1 LNPIKKLASQ
11 TAIYGVSSIVGRFL
25 NYLLVPIY
33 TRVFDSYQ
41 YGVVSEFYAYTG
53 FLTVL
58 LTFGMETGYFRFS
71 KTEEERRTYSTALI
85 FLSMMSLV
93 FGLVVYLL
101 APAMGRGLHYSDH
114 TEYFIWFGL
123 ILAFDTIGAIPFAR
137 LRNENKAVKFAGIKL
152 IEILANIGLNLFFIV
167 ICKSAFEKDPTSFL
181 AKFYNPAIGLGYVFI
196 SNLVASAV
204 KLILLSP
211 QLRGIRGGFDRAVFD
226 RMLAYSL
233 PMVLIGLAGVTNEM
247 LDRAMLPHYLS
258 GTIAEKRAQTGIY
271 GSCYKIS
278 ILMSLFIQ
286 AFRFAAEPFFFA
298 HAAKDGSR
306 KTIADV
312 MTWFVIFCCFI
323 FLMVTLYIDYF
334 ARFVGPAFREGLPV
348 VPILLLANLF
358 LGVYVNLSVWYKLS
372 DRTMMGAWV
381 SIGGAI
387 VTIVL
392 NVMWIPTM
400 GYMGSAW
407 ATLICYALMALASY
421 VLGQKY
427 YPVPYE
433 TLKVALYIALVVLL
447 YEIYIHSTVGLTTSV
462 RNICA
467 SVFMLLFLGF
477 AYITDGRKLP
487 ALLRNTPES

>member
-1 LNPIKKLASQ
+1 MNPLKKLASQ

-33 TRVFDSYQ
+33 TRVFDPFE

-71 KTEEERRTYSTALI
+71 RTEDESKTYSTTLI
-85 FLSMMSLV
+85 FLAIVSCLFGLSTFV
-93 FGLVVYLL
+93 FGPRLG
-101 APAMGRGLHYSDH
+101 AAMQYTEHL
-114 TEYFIWFGL
+114 EYFGWFGL

-137 LRNENKAVKFAGIKL
+137 LRNENKAVHFAGIKI
-152 IEILANIGLNLFFIV
+152 IEILVNIGLNIFFIV
-167 ICKSAFEKDPTSFL
+167 ICRAAFDRDPHSL
-181 AKFYNPAIGLGYVFI
+181 LGKLYNPAIGVGYVFI
-196 SNLVASAV
+196 SNLIASGV
-204 KLILLSP
+204 KLLLLSP
-211 QLRGIRGGFDRAVFD
+211 QLRGIIYGFDRVIF
-226 RMLAYSL
+226 RKILSYSL
-233 PMVLIGLAGVTNEM
+233 PMVIIGLAGVTNEM
-247 LDRAMLPHYLS
+247 LDRAMLPHYLP
-258 GTIAEKRAQTGIY
+258 GTKQENLQQTGIY
-271 GSCYKIS
+271 GGCYKMS

-323 FLMVTLYIDYF
+323 FLMVTMYIDF
-334 ARFVGPAFREGLPV
+334 FSGFIGRDFRVGLPV

-372 DRTMMGAWV
+372 DRTMLGAYV

-387 VTIVL
+387 ITILL
-392 NVMWIPTM
+392 NILWIPTM
-400 GYMGSAW
+400 GYMGSAY
-407 ATLICYALMALASY
+407 ATLICYGLMALVSY
-421 VLGQKY
+421 ILGQRY

-433 TLKVALYIALVVLL
+433 AIKVSAYIVLAVILYVIFA
-447 YEIYIHSTVGLTTSV
+447 HATDGLTHTVKYLS
-462 RNICA
+462 A
-467 SVFMLLFLGF
+467 TFFMLLFGIF
-477 AYITDGRKLP
+477 VYIADGKNLP
-487 ALLRNTPES
+487 KLLRGE